1 MKSIM
6 TNSSQQYSR
15 KVSLLSQQTGKRK
28 VLALVDDLKHRLW
41 IKIKKEAGKSIILKE
56 DSVSIWHE

>member
-15 KVSLLSQQTGKRK
+15 KVSLLSQQTGKRNGKK
-28 VLALVDDLKHRLW
+28 VQRRQNSSRKNSKKH
-41 IKIKKEAGKSIILKE
+41 
-56 DSVSIWHE
+56 

>member
-15 KVSLLSQQTGKRK
+15 KVSLLSQQTGKRNGK
-28 VLALVDDLKHRLW
+28 
-41 IKIKKEAGKSIILKE
+41 KIQRRQSSTRKNRKKY
-56 DSVSIWHE
+56 